1 MNKTELEYI
10 ELANDC
16 KNRIDNK
23 NKEIKNLKN
32 EIKQMKMT
40 LKIMNRNVL
49 KANYLLDIHSKYNIL
64 DDLNQ
69 LLKDI
74 DLDYYFMDD
83 DNESSDSESDTD
95 ILTNQLIDEL
105 DI

>member
-23 NKEIKNLKN
+23 NKEIRNLKN
-32 EIKQMKMT
+32 EIKKMKMT

>member
-40 LKIMNRNVL
+40 LK
-49 KANYLLDIHSKYNIL
+49 Y
-64 DDLNQ
+64 
-69 LLKDI
+69 
-74 DLDYYFMDD
+74 
-83 DNESSDSESDTD
+83 
-95 ILTNQLIDEL
+95 
-105 DI
+105 

>member
-1 MNKTELEYI
+1 
-10 ELANDC
+10 
-16 KNRIDNK
+16 
-23 NKEIKNLKN
+23 
-32 EIKQMKMT
+32 MT